1 MWSLEKLPNFSTSV
15 RYRDKCQFNWCLFYC
30 LLCFV
35 ALKLFVSQVY
45 ALPTVTGRHQDLRYI
60 TGETLAALIQGE
72 FSSLVEKV
80 YIVDCRYPYEYEGG
94 HIKDALNLH
103 RAEDMLAYFLNQP
116 LVPSVAQKRI
126 ILVFHCEFSSER
138 GPKMCRFLREEDRA
152 RNEYPSLHYPEVY
165 LLKGGYKDFFPEY
178 KMLCEPQGYC
188 PMHHEDYR
196 EELLKC
202 RTKSK
207 SWAGD
212 RKRRDQIARLMKL

>member
-1 MWSLEKLPNFSTSV
+1 METHLGVESWKLSCIEIGDPPDLPLE
-15 RYRDKCQFNWCLFYC
+15 
-30 LLCFV
+30 
-35 ALKLFVSQVY
+35 
-45 ALPTVTGRHQDLRYI
+45 QDLVPI
-60 TGETLAALIQGE
+60 TTPVVRMDPVKDGEMDKGKLARVMVFL
-72 FSSLVEKV
+72 KV
-80 YIVDCRYPYEYEGG
+80 GYW
-94 HIKDALNLH
+94 
-103 RAEDMLAYFLNQP
+103 
-116 LVPSVAQKRI
+116 
-126 ILVFHCEFSSER
+126 
-138 GPKMCRFLREEDRA
+138 CRFLREEDRA